1 MHLTAV
7 STALLIPLFAATA
20 LAQDADLDGVV
31 DGVDAYSCD
40 ASVSGAA
47 FAPGDGTHGM
57 LQFEDYWPA
66 FGDGDFDDVVLT
78 YNYEFRVDASGRAL
92 GLKATFNVLA
102 LGGTMSHALGLH
114 LPVPAY
120 AVRSIERRDANGLS
134 QPLSLSANDVDA
146 TFVVSSDLREF
157 FGFQAG
163 QINSVVS
170 QPVLPKGVLEV
181 WVDFFVPVSLP
192 AGAAPYDVF
201 ITRVG
206 APGHEIHRPEFNGT
220 SQMDQ
225 TLFGTQDDGSDGI
238 RNFVDTT
245 GLPYVLTLPGP
256 SPYPQEGVQIAN
268 LYPDILAYAAS
279 GGTTNQDF
287 YLTHV
292 VSSAA
297 FAPAQTPGFISG
309 PACENRAPAY
319 YPWQLGAVCN
329 ADCSDVTFKVF
340 SHNATR
346 VEVELFT
353 AAFGSP
359 AVARVPLQRVP
370 GGDIWFVHLD
380 AAAQQS
386 YGLGSPVYYGYRAWG
401 PNWTYD
407 AAWTPGSS
415 LGFVADV
422 DGAGNRFNPNKL
434 LLDPYALEMTHD
446 PVHPGNLDGTLFAS
460 GPNYRSIDSGP
471 AAPKGIVLPVDTT
484 SVGTRPSRAL
494 KDDIIYEVQV
504 RGLTQNDA
512 SVPANLR
519 GTYAGAAQ
527 KAASLAALGVTAVEF
542 LPIHETQN
550 DSNDVDAMS
559 TTGDNYWGYMSL
571 SYFAPDRRYAFDKS
585 AGGPT
590 REFKAMV
597 KAFHDAGIKVLVDVV
612 YNHTGEGGVW
622 GTDPSVMN
630 VMSWRG
636 LDNQRY
642 YSLTADRQFP
652 WDNTGVGGN
661 FNTYDPIARDQIID
675 SLAYYSEHLGVD
687 GFRFDLAS
695 VLGNNCVHGCFNF
708 DKVDPNTAA
717 NQIAFRFP
725 ERSSAGGPG
734 VDMIAEPWAI
744 GGNSYQVGGFPA
756 GWAEWNGI
764 YRDTLRKDQNR
775 LGIDTVTPSDLAT
788 RFAGSSDLYQDDGRK
803 PYHSVNFMVAHDGFT
818 LKDLYACNSKN
829 NLQPWPYGPSDGGD
843 DHNNSWDQGG
853 AAADQRRAARNGLA
867 FLMLSAGTPMFN
879 GGDEHLRTQSCNN
892 NAYNLDSVSTWL
904 DYNLNADQQ
913 NFRTF
918 TERLIQFRKAHPALR
933 PADFYAGN
941 DTNGNFMEQLR
952 WFTPAGVPPDAGYWG
967 DANAHALAWR
977 YDGTEFGDSAS
988 AIYVAYNGW
997 SGPVGFT
1004 LPWPG
1009 SGKNWYRVTDTCN
1022 WAEGPGQVSLPGQE
1036 AFIGGEYTNYGL
1048 CGRGLMLLIAR

>member
-1 MHLTAV
+1 MKVHTLIP
-7 STALLIPLFAATA
+7 ALLMPLMSAAA
-20 LAQDADLDGVV
+20 LAQDADLDGVL
-31 DGVDAYSCD
+31 DSSDAFSCD
-40 ASVSGAA
+40 ASAVGAVY
-47 FAPGDGTHGM
+47 APGAGSHGM
-57 LQFEDYWPA
+57 LQFEDLWPA
-66 FGDGDFDDVVLT
+66 AGDRDFNDVVLT
-78 YNYEFRVDASGRAL
+78 YNYELRVDASGRAL
-92 GLKATFNVLA
+92 GLKATFNVLG
-102 LGGTMSHALGLH
+102 LGGTFNHSLGLH

-120 AVRSIERRDANGLS
+120 AVKSVELRSATGQS
-134 QPLSLSANDVDA
+134 QALSLSSNDAEA
-146 TFVVSSDLREF
+146 TFTVSSNLREYF
-157 FGFQAG
+157 AFQTG
-163 QINSVVS
+163 QINSLAT
-170 QPVLPKGVLEV
+170 QATLPKATLEV
-181 WVDFFVPVSLP
+181 WVDFYVPVILD
-192 AGAAPYDVF
+192 AAAAPYDVF
-201 ITRVG
+201 ISRVD
-206 APGHEIHRPEFNGT
+206 APGHEIHRPSFMGT
-220 SQMDQ
+220 SAMDQ
-225 TLFGTQDDGSDGI
+225 TLFGTLNDGSDGV
-238 RNFVDTT
+238 RNYVDSS
-245 GLPYVLTLPGP
+245 GLPSVLTLPMQR
-256 SPYPQEGVQIAN
+256 PYPQEAVAISD
-268 LYPDILAYAAS
+268 LYPDVVAFAAS
-279 GGTTNQDF
+279 GGASNTDF
-287 YLTHV
+287 YLSTV
-292 VSSAA
+292 NASAA
-297 FAPAQTPGFISG
+297 YAAAQTAALMSGGTCEDRSPG
-309 PACENRAPAY
+309 Y
-319 YPWQLGAVCN
+319 YPWQMGAVCN
-329 ADCSDVTFKVF
+329 SDCSQVTFKVF
-340 SHNATR
+340 SENATR
-346 VEVELFT
+346 VELELFAT
-353 AAFGSP
+353 AFNVPG
-359 AVARVPLQRVP
+359 VTRVPMLRVP
-370 GGDIWFVHLD
+370 GDDIWFVHLD
-380 AAAQQS
+380 AAALAG
-386 YGLGSPVYYGYRAWG
+386 YGLSSPVYYGYRAWG
-401 PNWTYD
+401 PNWTFD
-407 AAWTPGSS
+407 PAWTPGSN

-434 LLDPYALEMTHD
+434 LLDPYALEMSHD
-446 PVHPGNLDGTLFAS
+446 PVHPGNADGTLFAS
-460 GPNYRSIDSGP
+460 GPNYRNIDSGP

-484 SVGTRPSRAL
+484 SVGTRPTRAL
-494 KDDIIYEVQV
+494 KDDIVYEVHV

-519 GTYAGAAQ
+519 GTYAGAAS

-571 SYFAPDRRYAFDKS
+571 SYFAPDRRYAADKS

-642 YSLTADRQFP
+642 YSLTSDRQFP

-661 FNTYDPIARDQIID
+661 FNTYDPVPRAQIID
-675 SLAYYSEHLGVD
+675 SLAYYAEHLGVD

-695 VLGNNCVHGCFNF
+695 VLGNTCQHGCFHF
-708 DKVDPNTAA
+708 DKLDPNTAA

-744 GGNSYQVGGFPA
+744 GGNSYQVGGFPS

-775 LGIDTVTPSDLAT
+775 MGIDTVTPSDLAT
-788 RFAGSSDLYQDDGRK
+788 RFAGSADLYGDDGRK

-853 AAADQRRAARNGLA
+853 AGGDQRRAARNGLA
-867 FLMLSAGTPMFN
+867 FLMLSAGTPMLT

-904 DYNLNADQQ
+904 DYNLDSDQQ
-913 NFRTF
+913 NFRIF
-918 TERLIQFRKAHPALR
+918 TERMLAFRNAHPALR
-933 PADFYAGN
+933 PADFYSGSDN
-941 DTNGNFMEQLR
+941 NGNVMEQLR
-952 WFTPAGVPPDAGYWG
+952 WFTPAGVPPNASYWG

-1009 SGKNWYRVTDTCN
+1009 AGKNWYRVTDTCN
-1022 WAEGPGQVSLPGQE
+1022 WAEGPGQVALPGQE

-1048 CGRGLMLLIAR
+1048 CGRGLLLLIAQ